1 MEHPIF
7 IQSSYKES
15 KLTLQTC
22 NISQFYDATLRA
34 RHHTESRYDKER
46 KKMHLTNLCK
56 KSDPVS
62 EIKSNGTTSQNRICW
77 AVSLQ
82 RPAFV

>member
-34 RHHTESRYDKER
+34 RHHTESRYNKER
-46 KKMHLTNLCK
+46 KNASYK
-56 KSDPVS
+56 P
-62 EIKSNGTTSQNRICW
+62 
-77 AVSLQ
+77 LQ
-82 RPAFV
+82 KE